1 MDQLPIDAAALN
13 ALRIKLKQQGLAI
26 SATRAHIEALE
37 KLTTKT

>member
-1 MDQLPIDAAALN
+1 MDQLAIDAALN
-13 ALRIKLKQQGLAI
+13 SLRTKLKRQQLAI